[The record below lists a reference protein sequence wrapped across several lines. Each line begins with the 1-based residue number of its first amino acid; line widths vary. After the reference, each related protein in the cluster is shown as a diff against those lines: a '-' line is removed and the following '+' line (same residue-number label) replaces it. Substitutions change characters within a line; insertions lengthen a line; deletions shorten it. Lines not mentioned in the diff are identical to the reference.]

1 MRSVPWI
8 VEFLVKAWEDYR
20 WAFNVFGLL
29 LIITALIL
37 TYPLFQGFYDDR
49 PLLTDQRYFDV
60 RAGVPENVIP
70 GKVYYLDVSIQP
82 GPQLD
87 AIGETLS
94 LDEQSSVAHSP
105 PASATQVLNDEINV
119 PFSTTI
125 TLESNFLHN
134 PEGENSLT
142 ISENLGDFS
151 EVLRPS
157 LPFKVKNN
165 RSEAVSA
172 SVRIEWGQDNVIQ
185 DEVVMEVNRLSM
197 ALRYIFAAVSVVTG
211 ILTNAD
217 SLLSFFRK
225 LI

>member
-29 LIITALIL
+29 LIVTALIL
-37 TYPLFQGFYDDR
+37 TYPLFQGFYDDT
-49 PLLTDQRYFDV
+49 PLFTDQRYFDV

-70 GKVYYLDVSIQP
+70 GKVYYLDISIQP

-87 AIGETLS
+87 AIAETLS
-94 LDEQSSVAHSP
+94 LDEQSSMAHTP
-105 PASATQVLNDEINV
+105 PTSTTQVLSDEINV

-125 TLESNFLHN
+125 TLESNFLYN
-134 PEGENSLT
+134 PEGENALT

-157 LPFKVKNN
+157 LPFKVKSN
-165 RSEAVSA
+165 RSETVSA
-172 SVRIEWGQDNVIQ
+172 SVRIEWGQNNDIR
-185 DEVVMEVNRLSM
+185 DEVIMEVNRLSM
-197 ALRYIFAAVSVVTG
+197 LARYVFAAISVVAG
-211 ILTNAD
+211 IFTNVG
-217 SLLSFFRK
+217 SLLSLFRK